1 MSDDTDGVAACV
13 AVSCC
18 CMSSIG
24 LPLMFFLIP
33 LYTNPHNPAF
43 SVQKFYVPAFNKTA
57 NNSTSSTIA
66 FNIKLQNQN
75 TAIGL
80 YYDHS
85 VNLTIAYTSKQTNDE
100 FIWQYSVPKF
110 YQGNAQSRRLVD
122 EIQMVGENVAVW
134 NQTVVAENAWT
145 PRSRAMMTRLEPLQ
159 LFRVDI
165 ATKVRFKLVGNH
177 GKLLVVSALVPVN
190 PNSGELYTKH
200 GIMTSVASRIGWS
213 SGGQVVVLLVSTV
226 ISIIFVYDL

>member
-1 MSDDTDGVAACV
+1 MSDDMECPELCV

-18 CMSSIG
+18 GIFSIG
-24 LPLMFFLIP
+24 LPLMFILIP

-43 SVQKFYVPAFNKTA
+43 SIEEFYVPAFNKTA
-57 NNSTSSTIA
+57 NNSTTNAIA

-85 VNLTIAYTSKQTNDE
+85 VNLTIAYTSKQTNE
-100 FIWQYSVPKF
+100 KFIWQYSVPKF

-122 EIQMVGENVAVW
+122 EIQMVGENVAGW

-145 PRSRAMMTRLEPLQ
+145 PRSRSMMTQLEPLQ
-159 LFRVDI
+159 LFKVDI
-165 ATKVRFKLVGNH
+165 VTKVRFKLIGNH
-177 GKLLVVSALVPVN
+177 GKALVVSALVPVN
-190 PNSGELYTKH
+190 PNSGKLFTKDR
-200 GIMTSVASRIGWS
+200 IMTSVASGIRW
-213 SGGQVVVLLVSTV
+213 SGGHVMVLVVSTV
-226 ISIIFVYDL
+226 ISIIFV